1 MAPVNFKGSMSVKPE
16 YTRTSDIFIQSI
28 FNTVHNFNGKVK
40 KVAELIDIDPTV
52 LSNKCNPSSDHK
64 LSIHELHKIIS
75 VTKDYQSL
83 IALSLEFN
91 HACVQNNL
99 HLNVN
104 DTDIM
109 KSRSNWEC
117 ERAATCQIIDAAL
130 HDNKIS
136 SKEINSIKKTMYN
149 DFHKEL
155 SLLVKLRGYIQSP
168 TNKDFYQ
175 GTAPTFNTILKTVNK
190 SIDNHPGGIEEIADK
205 INTKTGI
212 LKNKCDPDNDK
223 HLNVYEFRNIILITN
238 PNKILHTFCESHNHT
253 CLKIKHFKHADN
265 SELLNIRAKWDA
277 ERGET
282 DQTIEKALNNQ
293 IISEN
298 EYRKIKK
305 EMCEDFQREM
315 ELFSRLESMQY

>member
-1 MAPVNFKGSMSVKPE
+1 MNTE

-40 KVAELIDIDPTV
+40 KVAELINIDPTV
-52 LSNKCNPSSDHK
+52 LSNKCNPSSEHK
-64 LSIHELHKIIS
+64 LSVNELHEIIT

-99 HLNVN
+99 YLNVN

-136 SKEINSIKKTMYN
+136 SKEIRAIKKTMYN

-168 TNKDFYQ
+168 TNKEFTQD
-175 GTAPTFNTILKTVNK
+175 TTPTLNVILKTINK
-190 SIDNHPGGIEEIADK
+190 SIENHPGGIEAIADK
-205 INTKTGI
+205 LNTKTGI
-212 LKNKCDPDNDK
+212 LKNKCAADNNK
-223 HLNVYEFRNIILITN
+223 NLNVHEFRNIIQITN

-253 CLKIKHFKHADN
+253 CIKIDQHKDAEN
-265 SELLNIRAKWDA
+265 NELLNIRAKWDA

-282 DQTIEKALNNQ
+282 DQTIERALSNK

-298 EYRKIKK
+298 EHRKIKR

-315 ELFSRLESMQY
+315 ELFSRLESMQH

>member
-1 MAPVNFKGSMSVKPE
+1 MTPKN
-16 YTRTSDIFIQSI
+16 TRTSDIFIQSI
-28 FNTVHNFNGKVK
+28 FNTVHNFDGKVK
-40 KVAELIDIDPTV
+40 KVAELVDIDPTI

-64 LSIHELHKIIS
+64 LSVFELHKIIDA
-75 VTKDYQSL
+75 TKDYQSL

-99 HLNVN
+99 YLNVN

-109 KSRSNWEC
+109 KSRSHWES
-117 ERAATCQIIDAAL
+117 ERAATCQIIDDSL

-136 SKEINSIKKTMYN
+136 QKEISNIKKTMYN

-168 TNKDFYQ
+168 TSKDFFQ
-175 GTAPTFNTILKTVNK
+175 ETTPTFSTILCTINDT
-190 SIDNHPGGIEEIADK
+190 IENHPGGIETVAKK
-205 INTKTGI
+205 INTRAGI
-212 LKNKCDPDNDK
+212 LRNKVDPDNNK
-223 HLNVYEFRNIILITN
+223 HLNVYEFRNIIDITN

-253 CLKIKHFKHADN
+253 CIEIGQFKHTDN

-282 DQTIEKALNNQ
+282 DQTIEKALSNQ
-293 IISEN
+293 IISEK
-298 EYRKIKK
+298 EYQKIKK

-315 ELFSRLESMQY
+315 ELFSRLESMQ

>member
-1 MAPVNFKGSMSVKPE
+1 MKLEN
-16 YTRTSDIFIQSI
+16 TRTSDIFIQSI

-52 LSNKCNPSSDHK
+52 LSNKCNPSSGHK
-64 LSIHELHKIIS
+64 LSIHELYKIIS

-83 IALSLEFN
+83 IALSLEFH

-99 HLNVN
+99 YLNVN
-104 DTDIM
+104 DIDIM
-109 KSRSNWEC
+109 KSRSHWET
-117 ERAATCQIIDAAL
+117 ERAETCQIIDTAL

-136 SKEINSIKKTMYN
+136 RKEITAIKKTMYD

-155 SLLVKLRGYIQSP
+155 SLLVKLRGYIQTP
-168 TNKDFYQ
+168 TNKDFHQ
-175 GTAPTFNTILKTVNK
+175 DTIPTFNIVLKTINK
-190 SIDNHPGGIEEIADK
+190 SIDNHPGGIETIADK
-205 INTKTGI
+205 LNTKTGI
-212 LKNKCDPDNDK
+212 LKNKCNPDNEK
-223 HLNVYEFRNIILITN
+223 HLNVHEFRNIIQITK

-253 CLKIKHFKHADN
+253 CIEIDQYKNVEDN
-265 SELLNIRAKWDA
+265 ELLNIRAKWDA

-282 DQTIEKALNNQ
+282 DQTIERALSNQ

-298 EYRKIKK
+298 EYRMIKK

-315 ELFSRLESMQY
+315 ALFSRLESMQH